1 MTFCEIIS
9 RFEKNLRKALVGSFP
24 YFSCFVYSYGR
35 KFFLGQLVKEKIERK
50 QIPHEF
56 SKKIWGL
63 HFQSPLFNAAGM
75 FKDGKGYELAY
86 LQGAGAFLAGTV
98 TPFPKKGNQ
107 KKGIL
112 HPFIP
117 YPRSSSSSN
126 WMGLPNPGLK
136 IVLDYL
142 NSVSKKPG
150 VPLGLSISSDSDSFD
165 SLERL
170 CQSLFLI
177 QDSNVD
183 FVEINES
190 CPNVLNKGTNLK
202 ELDSKFVERIEYISQ
217 NFLRYRKRNLPVVI
231 KLSNDF
237 SRKYV
242 PELIDTLIDLGYDG
256 LNFGN
261 TSTDYSQV
269 FSFLDQSERK
279 SFEFFV
285 LNFGGGISGK
295 PLKEK
300 SFELTG
306 ECAKYLKKKELSQEF
321 HIIRTGGIMS
331 YDDISQSEALGVS
344 LFQWFTGYFEN
355 FEKFGHNLYKLF
367 FPSK

>member
-9 RFEKNLRKALVGSFP
+9 RIDKPLRRVLVESFP
-24 YFSCFVYSYGR
+24 YVSCFVYSFGR
-35 KFFLGQLVKEKIERK
+35 KFFLRRLVKEKIERK
-50 QIPHEF
+50 EIPYEF

-63 HFQSPLFNAAGM
+63 NFQSPLFNAAGM

-86 LQGAGAFLAGTV
+86 LQGAGAYLAGTV
-98 TPFPKKGNQ
+98 TPLPKKGNHR
-107 KKGIL
+107 KGIL

-136 IVLDYL
+136 FVLDYL
-142 NSVSKKPG
+142 NSVKKKPG

-177 QDSNVD
+177 QESNVD

-190 CPNVLNKGTNLK
+190 CPNVLNKETNLK
-202 ELDSKFVERIEYISQ
+202 KLDSNFINRIEYISQ
-217 NFLRYRKRNLPVVI
+217 NFLRYKKRNLPVVI

-242 PELIDTLIDLGYDG
+242 PELIDTLLDLGYDG

-261 TSTDYSQV
+261 TSTDYSQI
-269 FSFLDQSERK
+269 FSLIEPSERK

-285 LNFGGGISGK
+285 LNFGGGISGR

-300 SFELTG
+300 SFELTA
-306 ECAKYLKKKELSQEF
+306 ECVKYLKTKELSREF
-321 HIIRTGGIMS
+321 HIIRTGGIMC
-331 YDDISQSEALGVS
+331 YDDLVRSRYLGVS

-355 FEKFGHNLYKLF
+355 FEKFGHNLYKF
-367 FPSK
+367 FFHSK